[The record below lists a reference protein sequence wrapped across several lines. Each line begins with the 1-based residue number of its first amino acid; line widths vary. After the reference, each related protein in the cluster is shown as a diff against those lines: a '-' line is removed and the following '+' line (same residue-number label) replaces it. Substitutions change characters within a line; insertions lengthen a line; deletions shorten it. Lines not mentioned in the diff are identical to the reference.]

1 MEVLDCGLHT
11 GDKIT
16 VQDLLYGLMLKSGN
30 DCAIALA
37 EYVGN
42 SVDNFVQIMNAK
54 AKKLGLKKTNFVTV
68 NGLDDDNH
76 YTTAVELAKITDYA
90 LKNNKFKEI
99 VGCKNYIVT
108 INGYRKNIQNTN
120 ELLGNLNGVYGVKTG
135 FTNGAN
141 RCLVTSI
148 KRGNMDTICVVLG
161 ADTKKDR
168 TRDSI
173 KVIEYIY
180 ANYEMVDIEE
190 YIEKGFNEWNKQNQ
204 IAVIKGQKKNL
215 ELKIAEYDVKSIPVH
230 KEEIKDIE
238 IKIDNLSVLNA
249 PIEEGRKIGEIKL
262 QVKGKARVR
271 IDIMS
276 SKEIKKKNIDDYFKG
291 MLMNINYYFE
301 NFWENRSRTVLQYL

>member
-1 MEVLDCGLHT
+1 MEVLDYGLHA

-42 SVDNFVQIMNAK
+42 SVDNFVEMMNIK

-76 YTTAVELAKITDYA
+76 YTTALELAKMTDYA

-99 VGCKNYIVT
+99 VGMKSYMVT
-108 INGYRKNIQNTN
+108 INGQGRIIENTN
-120 ELLGNLNGVYGVKTG
+120 ELLGNLSGVYGVKTG

-148 KRGNMDTICVVLG
+148 KRDNMDIICVVLG
-161 ADTKKDR
+161 ADTKKYR
-168 TRDSI
+168 SKDSI
-173 KVIEYIY
+173 RIIEYIY
-180 ANYEMVDIEE
+180 SNYEMVNIEG
-190 YIEKGFNEWNKQNQ
+190 YIEKAFKEWNENNK
-204 IAVIKGQKKNL
+204 IAVIKGQQEYL
-215 ELKIAEYDVKSIPVH
+215 ELKMAEYDEKKIPIH
-230 KEEIKDIE
+230 KQEIKDIE
-238 IKIDNLSVLNA
+238 IKIDNLSFLNA

-262 QVKGKARVR
+262 QVKGNIRVEV
-271 IDIMS
+271 DIVS
-276 SKEIKKKNIDDYFKG
+276 GKNIKKKNIKNYYTE
-291 MLMNINYYFE
+291 MLTNMKYYFE
-301 NFWENRSRTVLQYL
+301 EILGKRVEY